1 MARTKQV
8 ARTKQTLRRTPAETK
23 ARLELKVEAS
33 KQIEAWQQANA
44 EAAPTQDGLLARLRA
59 RLFGPRRPGV
69 QEVAEPFDILAEL
82 PHDLRILVFIEAGP
96 ASQARLALASKP
108 WGTLVARTLPQAVPP
123 LPHARKDREGL
134 IQVIK
139 AVASRMHP
147 VEVCLLMR
155 ELRECAPVRERRVSE
170 QKCLFF
176 SSDLGHAMAHCAPL
190 YRNEWTTEL
199 LLDPF
204 NSFGFNK
211 PGLLSFMSPLIETG
225 GFKETEKLITLVR
238 GAYCESSEEF
248 FDFLVDF
255 HVQHLQK
262 HEAQLFTSFQ
272 DGAFFDHYGEVEV
285 DDDVTYN
292 TAEWEEAMAQLGTFV
307 GKESPRLPMQS
318 VLYILKRALDDSWA
332 PAATEH
338 SDYGIPAD
346 ARMEHRVACFFLAW
360 APAVDFPTSW
370 PAEDVAAWF
379 KPWCQAKKDLAHANE
394 LNGMDDEHAFW

>member
-1 MARTKQV
+1 MAN
-8 ARTKQTLRRTPAETK
+8 TKQTRRRAPPCAKAK
-23 ARLELKVEAS
+23 ARLELKAEAS
-33 KQIEAWQQANA
+33 KQIETWQQANQ

-69 QEVAEPFDILAEL
+69 QQDAQPFDILAEL

-108 WGTLVARTLPQAVPP
+108 WGTLVARTLPQAVLP
-123 LPHARKDREGL
+123 LPYTRKDREAL

-155 ELRECAPVRERRVSE
+155 ELGECAPVRELRIND
-170 QKCLFF
+170 QKCLLH
-176 SSDLGHAMAHCAPL
+176 SSDLGHAMAHCDPL
-190 YRNEWTTEL
+190 YRNEWTAEL

-204 NSFGFNK
+204 GSFGFK
-211 PGLLSFMSPLIETG
+211 KRGLPSFIAPLIDTG

-255 HVQHLQK
+255 HVHHLQK
-262 HEAQLFTSFQ
+262 HEARLFTSFQ

-292 TAEWEEAMAQLGTFV
+292 TAEWEEAMTQLGTLV

-318 VLYILKRALDDSWA
+318 VLYILNRALGNSWR
-332 PAATEH
+332 AAAAAGMC
-338 SDYGIPAD
+338 DGDAD
-346 ARMEHRVACFFLAW
+346 QARMDHRVAAFFRAW
-360 APAVDFPTSW
+360 APAVDFPASW
-370 PAEDVAAWF
+370 PAEDVAVWF
-379 KPWCQAKKDLAHANE
+379 APWCKHRLHTSAIE
-394 LNGMDDEHAFW
+394 LREELDDEHEYW

>member
-1 MARTKQV
+1 MAN
-8 ARTKQTLRRTPAETK
+8 TKQTRRRAPPCAKAK
-23 ARLELKVEAS
+23 ARLELKAEAS
-33 KQIEAWQQANA
+33 KQIETWQQANQ

-69 QEVAEPFDILAEL
+69 QQDAQPFDILAEL

-108 WGTLVARTLPQAVPP
+108 WGTLVARTLPQAVLP
-123 LPHARKDREGL
+123 LPYTRKDREAL

-155 ELRECAPVRERRVSE
+155 ELGECAPVRELRIND
-170 QKCLFF
+170 QKCLLH
-176 SSDLGHAMAHCAPL
+176 SSDLGHAMAHCDPL
-190 YRNEWTTEL
+190 YRNEWTAEL

-204 NSFGFNK
+204 GSFGFK
-211 PGLLSFMSPLIETG
+211 KRGLPSFIAPLIDT

-255 HVQHLQK
+255 HVHHLQK
-262 HEAQLFTSFQ
+262 HEARLFTSFQ

-292 TAEWEEAMAQLGTFV
+292 TAEWEEAMTQLGTLV

-346 ARMEHRVACFFLAW
+346 ARMEHRVACFFRAW

-379 KPWCQAKKDLAHANE
+379 KPWCQAKKDVAHANE
-394 LNGMDDEHAFW
+394 LNGMDNEHAFW